1 MKTKIKVNKIEKELC
16 SLTLNEIY
24 KIIVNTVIN
33 RNVSKYYLESFV
45 YKIFCKHAMF
55 FNNTEDFKEI
65 AKAGGFNGVSY
76 KSNVLRAC
84 SMHDKFIDKHQEFK
98 EISNECFELIDSS
111 NKSKTIA
118 DLSSMKKEIIENVSQ
133 KIMFFS
139 DDKIRELI
147 LNINN
152 GN

>member
-1 MKTKIKVNKIEKELC
+1 
-16 SLTLNEIY
+16 
-24 KIIVNTVIN
+24 
-33 RNVSKYYLESFV
+33 
-45 YKIFCKHAMF
+45 
-55 FNNTEDFKEI
+55 
-65 AKAGGFNGVSY
+65 
-76 KSNVLRAC
+76 
-84 SMHDKFIDKHQEFK
+84 MHDKFIDKHQEFK

-118 DLSSMKKEIIENVSQ
+118 DLSSMKKEILENVSQ
-133 KIMFFS
+133 KLMFFS